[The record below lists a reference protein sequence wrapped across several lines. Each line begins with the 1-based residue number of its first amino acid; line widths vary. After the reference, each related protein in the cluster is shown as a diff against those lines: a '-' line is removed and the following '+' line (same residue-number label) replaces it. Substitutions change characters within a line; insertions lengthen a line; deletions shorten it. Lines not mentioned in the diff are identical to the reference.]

1 MAITYTDWR
10 SDASVSKEVSDATLL
25 ADLRFTVRNLDNV
38 LATLRKKRSGYQ
50 VTLNE
55 TSDQATKDSLTI
67 VIAGVDKDI
76 ASYTSQRATATE
88 QITNLTKAITQ
99 AASTAASQSTSLV
112 GKDGTSA
119 TAPTITSPSAAA
131 NNVSYNIGGVKEAY
145 FGNMRLAKDGRIGL
159 TEDSQGR
166 AYDDSAIYINNTPAR
181 VTDAVNLWTTS
192 QASKGMIQTYIPKSN
207 YFNDVFAGVDA
218 TTAADLKAATNI
230 TNLKK
235 YGFQFLYNPATIS
248 MSIGGTAAVDYM
260 KYVNSPPKVMPDS
273 GGASGINFNIIVNR
287 MPDMQY
293 LTKDGTLRD
302 SLTMQQVYGSAAP
315 EGADATDL
323 KEIYNKGTMYD
334 VEYLLKTIV
343 GFEMKTQFRGTTADL
358 GFLIGR
364 LVELHIGKSMRYLVT
379 IGSIGITHS
388 IFDNRMV
395 PLYSTIS
402 INASRVPDF
411 MGYAKEG

>member
-1 MAITYTDWR
+1 MAITFTDWR
-10 SDASVSKEVSDATLL
+10 TDASVSKEVSDATLL

-38 LATLRKKRSGYQ
+38 LTTLRKKKNGYQ

-55 TSDQATKDSLTI
+55 ATEQSVKDQLAI

-76 ASYTSQRATATE
+76 ATYTAQRATAND

-99 AASTAASQSTSLV
+99 AASTAASQSTTLV
-112 GKDGTSA
+112 GQDGTTS
-119 TAPTITSPSAAA
+119 TAPTITAPSAAA
-131 NNVSYNIGGVKEAY
+131 NNVSYNIGGVKDAY
-145 FGNMRLAKDGRIGL
+145 FGRMRLVGDGRIGI
-159 TEDSQGR
+159 TQDSENR
-166 AYDDSAIYINNTPAR
+166 LYDDSAVYINNTPAR
-181 VTDAVNLWTTS
+181 VTDAMNLWSTS

-218 TTAADLKAATNI
+218 TTAADLKATTSI

-235 YGFQFLYNPATIS
+235 YGFQFLYNPDKIT
-248 MSIGGTAAVDYM
+248 MSISGTAAVDYM
-260 KYVNSPPKVMPDS
+260 KYVNSPPKVVPDTGGS
-273 GGASGINFNIIVNR
+273 GSISFSIVLNR
-287 MPDMQY
+287 MHDMQY

-315 EGADATDL
+315 EGADSSDL
-323 KEIYNKGTMYD
+323 RDIYNKGTMYD

-343 GFEMKTQFRGTTADL
+343 GFELKTQFRGTTSDL

-379 IGSIGITHS
+379 IDGIGITHS
-388 IFDNRMV
+388 IFDSRMV
-395 PLYSTIS
+395 PLFSTVTIS
-402 INASRVPDF
+402 ASRIPDF